1 VPDQWL
7 QAAISYSLTLVYVS
21 SDHRVVRGGC
31 HGGGEGA
38 EELARD
44 VSLEAAFDLAD
55 GLAFGSTAGDVG
67 LGGGAVAHSDRSD
80 RVDRT
85 VEGTITATVKA
96 MAHGTPAAGR

>member
-1 VPDQWL
+1 VPGPERAHVPDQWL

-67 LGGGAVAHSDRSD
+67 LLGSRTRPCWLASDRNA
-80 RVDRT
+80 RC
-85 VEGTITATVKA
+85 
-96 MAHGTPAAGR
+96 GRRPL